1 MKILPHRF
9 LRYSLGILVILVFSL
24 AFFFWIMRPPLGDLR
39 LMAQYLSITAIISV
53 LVGYMAYRLGWMER
67 SPSLRLT
74 LMGVYA
80 LASVLAFI
88 NVWVTAKLMFINSH
102 DLLLATVLLVFA
114 GGIAMVFGFFISS
127 TITDRLQAIKQVA
140 EQVQQGNLSARVPVR
155 GNDELASL
163 GKTFNQTTAR
173 LQEAAQKQHELEI
186 LRHDLIAWAGHD
198 LQTPLASIRAIVE
211 ALADEVVEDPDTRQ
225 RYLRT
230 AQRDVQSLS
239 LLVDDLF
246 QMAQLDAGGLTLNRE
261 MASLS
266 DLISDTLES
275 FSELAN
281 RQQVAL
287 SGEVTG
293 EVDPVYMDVQRIS
306 RVLNNLVSNAL
317 RHTPPGGAIT
327 VRAARLQEEVWAEHE
342 VRVEVRDTGE
352 GIPEADRPHVF
363 ERFYRGEKSRSRS
376 TGGAGLGLA
385 ISRGIVEA
393 HGGQIGVSS
402 SAGLGASFYFTLP
415 MDNIQIQENRYQYQ
429 RNNNG

>member
-1 MKILPHRF
+1 MPSIMKTLPRRF
-9 LRYSLGILVILVFSL
+9 LRYTLGILVILVFSL
-24 AFFFWIMRPPLGDLR
+24 AYFFWLMRPPLGDLR

-53 LVGYMAYRLGWMER
+53 LVGYVTYRLGWMER
-67 SPSLRLT
+67 SPSLHLT
-74 LMGVYA
+74 LIGVYA

-127 TITDRLQAIKQVA
+127 TITDRLHAIKLVA
-140 EQVQQGNLSARVPVR
+140 EQVQLGNLSARVPVN
-155 GNDELASL
+155 GNDELAGL
-163 GKTFNQTTAR
+163 GRTFNQTAAR
-173 LQEAAQKQHELEI
+173 LQEASQKQHELEI
-186 LRHDLIAWAGHD
+186 LRRDLIAWAGHD

-211 ALADEVVEDPDTRQ
+211 ALADGMVDEPDTRQ

-275 FSELAN
+275 FSELAS

-293 EVDPVYMDVQRIS
+293 EVDPLYMDVQRIS
-306 RVLNNLVSNAL
+306 RVLNNLIGNAL

-327 VRAARLQEEVWAEHE
+327 VRAARLQEEV
-342 VRVEVRDTGE
+342 RVEVRDTGE
-352 GIPEADRPHVF
+352 GIPEADIPHVF

-393 HGGQIGVSS
+393 HGGKIGVVST
-402 SAGLGASFYFTLP
+402 AGQGTSFYFTLP
-415 MDNIQIQENRYQYQ
+415 L
-429 RNNNG
+429 RNS